1 MFWSSHPVHSVYF
14 ANCSY
19 YRCLSQT
26 SSRCMETWIFFEN
39 WNNNL
44 LGSKSCEQWWLGT
57 SGIPQSRAGTST
69 AVCGAQGPAAWKE
82 DPLHRFVSTTK
93 WEAEA
98 GMLIGTQKQK
108 PSVCLQM
115 FPLPTTAPFST
126 IKEDFSY
133 TLPESPEHSEMNS
146 ENFLNKV
153 FLITTNFL
161 EGCKTELQWSILLCK
176 SAGIVHCQHPPVA
189 LNNWISRVLPVFC
202 CNGIDYRK

>member
-1 MFWSSHPVHSVYF
+1 MVAGNQWHPSEQSWHQHSCVWGSGT
-14 ANCSY
+14 CS
-19 YRCLSQT
+19 
-26 SSRCMETWIFFEN
+26 ME
-39 WNNNL
+39 
-44 LGSKSCEQWWLGT
+44 
-57 SGIPQSRAGTST
+57 RR
-69 AVCGAQGPAAWKE
+69 
-82 DPLHRFVSTTK
+82 PLHRFVSTTK

-161 EGCKTELQWSILLCK
+161 EGCKTELQ
-176 SAGIVHCQHPPVA
+176 
-189 LNNWISRVLPVFC
+189 
-202 CNGIDYRK
+202 